1 MKNLKEII
9 SKDFMTAF
17 KTKDMNKKNFLGVVK
32 GEIQLQEGRGVESTD
47 ENVLK
52 VLKKIEKSLKQTN
65 TEESNVEL
73 GYIKKYLP
81 EQMSEKE
88 IKEIVLEYTTSGV
101 VNIGQIMGRFNKEHK
116 GKADNK
122 LVSEIAKSILN

>member
-88 IKEIVLEYTTSGV
+88 IKENVLEYTTSGV